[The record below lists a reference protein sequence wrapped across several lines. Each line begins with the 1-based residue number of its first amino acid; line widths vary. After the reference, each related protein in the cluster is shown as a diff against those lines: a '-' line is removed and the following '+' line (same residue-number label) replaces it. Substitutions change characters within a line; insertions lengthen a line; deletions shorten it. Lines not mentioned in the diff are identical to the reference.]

1 MPRRG
6 LQHTLL
12 GGLVGVCCGSSW
24 RAGGKAA
31 SAWETLGTEGQTHE
45 VMDGLMIHSG
55 DPVNSYADTTWLHIL
70 LRQGVLGIKVKI
82 MLP

>member
-1 MPRRG
+1 MGSAVGHHGELGER
-6 LQHTLL
+6 LL
-12 GGLVGVCCGSSW
+12 GC
-24 RAGGKAA
+24 